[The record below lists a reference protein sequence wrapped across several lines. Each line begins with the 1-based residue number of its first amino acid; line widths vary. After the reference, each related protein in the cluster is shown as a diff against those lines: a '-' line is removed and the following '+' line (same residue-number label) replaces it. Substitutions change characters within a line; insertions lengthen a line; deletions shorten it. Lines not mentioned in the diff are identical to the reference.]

1 MGVSEN
7 LGTAVRTEIPAG
19 FARSLDDEE
28 ISADH
33 SGTDLLGTADVKR
46 RVENV
51 VHPDSEFLS
60 HRLVCVGTHEKE
72 LGPGLNDRVKNDNIG
87 TLLENH
93 DVRVVYAS
101 QVFEDESRG
110 FAAAVIAVISRR
122 AFGGRRVFAG
132 VFGRGI
138 GGSIGRFIH
147 GIVEVRVF
155 DSRDAGSRR
164 ITATGQKGQGRHEN
178 DENN

>member
-1 MGVSEN
+1 MGVSGN

-33 SGTDLLGTADVKR
+33 SGADLLGTADVKR

-72 LGPGLNDRVKNDNIG
+72 LGSGLNDRVKNDDIG

-110 FAAAVIAVISRR
+110 FAAAVVAVI
-122 AFGGRRVFAG
+122 GGRRVFAG

-138 GGSIGRFIH
+138 GRFVH

-178 DENN
+178 NENN